1 MCGTLWTSL
10 KSNNIT
16 SHSTFHM
23 DFLMVIFY
31 HDLICTLMSAV
42 VSHGTLLHLFLKLMR
57 MFISCADSISG
68 YKIRVI
74 IIATSI
80 SAAFLIVILLVSIY
94 LIRRS
99 KQNLRYLM
107 RSKNFFKPFVM
118 TSDNQCRPLQR
129 PTRMLICLLLLYVN
143 TRCAR
148 YLLNLWSF
156 PRI

>member
-16 SHSTFHM
+16 SHLTFHM
-23 DFLMVIFY
+23 DFLMVVFY

-42 VSHGTLLHLFLKLMR
+42 VSHGIMLHLFLKPMR
-57 MFISCADSISG
+57 MFISGADSISG

-80 SAAFLIVILLVSIY
+80 SATFLIVILLISIY
-94 LIRRS
+94 LIRQS

-129 PTRMLICLLLLYVN
+129 PTRMLICLLLLYVKH
-143 TRCAR
+143 
-148 YLLNLWSF
+148 
-156 PRI
+156 